1 MRISCLMLLSMVLMA
16 CSAVVSTAPIELL
29 GSDGK
34 PRARLG
40 VDTNGNASLLFLR
53 ADGAIALSL
62 GMTAMGLP
70 ELKFQTDTGAVGMR
84 LGLCELV
91 TATGRLPATPTVGL
105 YAGNSLRCSLAML
118 GGEPQLA
125 LYDASA
131 IRRLSLGLVGDEP
144 RVSLSDTNGRTRI
157 DMSLNAFRGP
167 AQTIVSEMALIQ
179 LVRPDGAPA
188 LLIQDE
194 GFPSLSMWDPRMPAN
209 AQQDAMPKWVR
220 LSLGLNS
227 KGVASALFFDAAG
240 GLIGSIGKP

>member
-1 MRISCLMLLSMVLMA
+1 
-16 CSAVVSTAPIELL
+16 
-29 GSDGK
+29 
-34 PRARLG
+34 
-40 VDTNGNASLLFLR
+40 
-53 ADGAIALSL
+53 
-62 GMTAMGLP
+62 
-70 ELKFQTDTGAVGMR
+70 
-84 LGLCELV
+84 
-91 TATGRLPATPTVGL
+91 
-105 YAGNSLRCSLAML
+105 ML

-131 IRRLSLGLVGDEP
+131 VRRLSLGLVGDEP